1 VADTKIS
8 ALASLSG
15 ASAAG
20 ADALPIADVSAA
32 TTKAIT
38 LTELVAA
45 IVEVVGVS
53 LNNLNDVIID
63 TPVGGNAVIYNGTDW
78 VNIPITSSNVT
89 FDPATLN
96 NTTAVEVQSA
106 LEDFDAAIQS
116 AAGTGIP
123 STLADAAGD
132 LLVASG
138 ADAFAKLAKGSNY
151 TFLGVNGSAAVAYL
165 DPRAVPQ
172 NVNTQTGTTYTLVL
186 TDAGKLVTCSNA
198 STITLTVPPTA
209 SVAFPAGTV
218 IDLCQYGAGQ
228 VTVAAGAGVTVNT
241 SSSLKLRTQY
251 SAASLVLSATADTW
265 FLVGD
270 LEPLGQ
276 SINAQTGTTYT
287 TVIGDAEK
295 LITLSNAGAITL
307 TVPLNSSVAY
317 PVGTHIDLIQIGAG
331 QVTVAA
337 TGGVTL
343 NSTPTLKARAQ
354 YSGMSLVKT
363 ATNTWYL
370 VGDLAAS

>member
-1 VADTKIS
+1 MADTKVS

-15 ASAAG
+15 ANAATG
-20 ADALPIADVSAA
+20 DIVPIADVSAA
-32 TTKAIT
+32 TTKGIT

-45 IVEVVGVS
+45 ILEVVGVG
-53 LNNLNDVIID
+53 LDDMNDVVLD
-63 TPVGGNAVIYNGTDW
+63 TPVSGNALLFNGTDW
-78 VNIPITSSNVT
+78 LNTPIAALAVT

-96 NTTAVEVQSA
+96 NTASTEVQSV
-106 LEDFDAAIQS
+106 LEDYDAAIQS

-123 STLADAAGD
+123 ATLGDAAGD

-138 ADAFAKLAKGSNY
+138 ADAFAKLTKGSNY
-151 TFLGVNGSAAVAYL
+151 TFLGVNGSGTVAYG

-198 STITLTVPPTA
+198 SSITLTVPPAA

-228 VTVAAGAGVTVNT
+228 VTIAPGAAVTINT
-241 SSSLKLRTQY
+241 SSSLKMRTQY

-276 SINAQTGTTYT
+276 SVNAQTGTTYT
-287 TVIGDAEK
+287 AVLSDAEK
-295 LITLSNAGAITL
+295 VITLSNASAITL
-307 TVPLNSSVAY
+307 TVPANASVAY
-317 PVGTHIDLIQIGAG
+317 PTGTHIDLIQTGAG
-331 QVTVAA
+331 QVTVVGA
-337 TGGVTL
+337 GGVTVL
-343 NSTPTLKARAQ
+343 STPTLKFRAQ
-354 YSGMSLVKT
+354 YSGATLVKT
-363 ATNTWYL
+363 ATNGWYL
-370 VGDLAAS
+370 LGDLAAS